1 MNNHIRKESIGK
13 LSPRSAASAIED
25 NVYTFFAEIG
35 KNRDIFLHMGHR
47 IKWID
52 ARPSVWP
59 NYLFDAR
66 FDTATVDQSI
76 RLIKSHIE
84 RREAPAQWFIGPG
97 LNSVELDR
105 SLRKNGFNSTV
116 QWPGMAV
123 ELLKMNTGFH
133 GPDRLTIETVRT
145 EESLALWVEIVSRAM
160 FGNGFMSIELFRNF
174 LTNKK
179 VYIYLAFLNKTAVAT
194 SLLFISSGIGGL
206 FLISTLPEYRNRGI
220 GKAMTLAPLLDA
232 RKLGYRIGGLFA
244 TQLGEVIYRKIGF
257 EQCCNFEIYQ
267 Y

>member
-1 MNNHIRKESIGK
+1 MHKESIEK
-13 LSPRSAASAIED
+13 LSPRSAVSALED

-35 KNRDIFLHMGHR
+35 KNTKKNLHIDHR

-52 ARPSVWP
+52 VRPSVWP

-66 FDTATVDQSI
+66 FDATTLDQSI
-76 RLIKSHIE
+76 RLIKGHIE
-84 RREAPAQWFIGPG
+84 RSEAPAQWFIGPG
-97 LNSVELDR
+97 LNSIELSY
-105 SLRKNGFNSTV
+105 SLTKNGFNKLV
-116 QWPGMAV
+116 QWPGMVV
-123 ELLKMNTGFH
+123 ELSKMNTDFH
-133 GPDRLTIETVRT
+133 GPDNLSIEIVKT
-145 EESLALWVEIVSRAM
+145 EESLGLWVEIVSRAM

-174 LTNKK
+174 LTNSN
-179 VYIYLAFLNKTAVAT
+179 VYFYLAFLDKIAVAT

-220 GKAMTLAPLLDA
+220 GKAMTLAPLMDA
-232 RKLGYRIGGLFA
+232 RKLGYQIGGLFA

-257 EQCCNFEIYQ
+257 EQYCTFDIYQ